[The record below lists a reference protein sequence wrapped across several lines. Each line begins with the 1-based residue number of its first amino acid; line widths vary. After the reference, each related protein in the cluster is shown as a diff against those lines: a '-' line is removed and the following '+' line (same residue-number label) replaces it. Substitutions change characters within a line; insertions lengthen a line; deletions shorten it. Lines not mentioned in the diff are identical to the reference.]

1 MVLDNCTG
9 TSYPAINA
17 NDLAKIEVF
26 SPKNEHEHQ
35 QIGAYFRQL
44 DNLITL
50 HQCKCFH
57 IQNVLK
63 FIRVK
68 IITVEK
74 EKSDA

>member
-1 MVLDNCTG
+1 MGATINQITGYMFSKMEFMIPSEKEQQKIGDYFTNLD
-9 TSYPAINA
+9 
-17 NDLAKIEVF
+17 
-26 SPKNEHEHQ
+26 H
-35 QIGAYFRQL
+35 
-44 DNLITL
+44 LITL

>member
-1 MVLDNCTG
+1 MKLSDMLEYKM
-9 TSYPAINA
+9 SYPGSEEQKKI
-17 NDLAKIEVF
+17 AKF
-26 SPKNEHEHQ
+26 FDN
-35 QIGAYFRQL
+35 L
-44 DNLITL
+44 DHLITL